1 MGLKATLS
9 RKTNIKQD
17 YEVVVAAAMKSV
29 CCLPESCCFSAFDI
43 SVMIPGDWRIRP
55 EHRGRD
61 FTYQNGFIHFEKPS
75 DDNKDSISF
84 GLLWETVDKEEEN
97 ADFISNYAENMEKQY
112 QKKMKKQEQ
121 FTNHGSDIVEIS
133 GVPAC
138 ILRISYNASTELVA
152 MRRAKRIQVTNIAF
166 LQESSRRRITAT
178 IIATQ
183 QRMER
188 EKDVLEALL
197 YSIRIS

>member
-1 MGLKATLS
+1 MGLKAVLS
-9 RKTNIKQD
+9 KKTNIKPD
-17 YEVVVAAAMKSV
+17 NEEVAAA
-29 CCLPESCCFSAFDI
+29 LESACCFSAFGI
-43 SVMIPGDWRIRP
+43 SVMVPRDWRIRP

-75 DDNKDSISF
+75 DDNHSISF
-84 GLLWETVDKEEEN
+84 GLLWETVDKQEEN
-97 ADFISNYAENMEKQY
+97 AEFISNYAKNMEKQY
-112 QKKMKKQEQ
+112 QRKMKKQEQ
-121 FTNHGSDIVEIS
+121 FTNHGSDIVEIG

-138 ILRISYNASTELVA
+138 ILRISYNASSELVA
-152 MRRAKRIQVTNIAF
+152 MRRARRIQVTNIAF
-166 LQESSRRRITAT
+166 LQESARRRITAT

-188 EKDVLEALL
+188 EKDMLEALL